1 MRWTVAFVAS
11 ILLLPIPGFAQTNI
25 AIDDLAHHPIALNFP
40 SGGQLDLRIR
50 SAEIH
55 IVGSDENKIVVR
67 AEGSRGSDSTDI
79 EAQFESSGDAGKLR
93 VRGGPSN
100 DVRIT
105 VQVPRRSNLTVQIFA
120 GDVEIKDIAGN
131 KDIEL
136 SAGDLTIDVGDAA
149 DYSHV
154 RASVNTG
161 DINASPFGESRGGLF
176 RSFEKFGKGKYK
188 LMAHVGAGDLTL
200 R

>member
-1 MRWTVAFVAS
+1 MRWTVALVSS
-11 ILLLPIPGFAQTNI
+11 ILILPIPAFSQNNF
-25 AIDDLAHHPIALNFP
+25 AIDDLAHHPLEARFP
-40 SGGQLDLRIR
+40 SGGQLDMRIR

-55 IVGSDENKIVVR
+55 IVGSDQDKIVVR

-79 EAQFESSGDAGKLR
+79 EARFESSGDTGKLR
-93 VRGGPSN
+93 VRGGPSGN
-100 DVRIT
+100 VTIT
-105 VQVPRRSNLTVQIFA
+105 VQVPRKSNFVLQIFA
-120 GDVEIKDIAGN
+120 GDVEVKGITGN
-131 KDIEL
+131 KDIDL
-136 SAGDLTIDVGDAA
+136 SAGDLTIDVGGAA

-176 RSFEKFGKGKYK
+176 RSFEKLGKGKYT
-188 LMAHVGAGDLTL
+188 LAAHVGAGDLIL

>member
-1 MRWTVAFVAS
+1 MRWTVALLAS
-11 ILLLPIPGFAQTNI
+11 ILLLPIPGFTQTNI
-25 AIDDLAHHPIALNFP
+25 AIDDLAHHPISLDFP

-55 IVGSDENKIVVR
+55 IVGSDDNKIVVR

-79 EAQFESSGDAGKLR
+79 EAHFESSGDTGKLR
-93 VRGGPSN
+93 VRGGPDN
-100 DVRIT
+100 NLTIT
-105 VQVPRRSNLTVQIFA
+105 VQVPKKSNLRVQIFA
-120 GDVEIKDIAGN
+120 GDVEINGITGD

-136 SAGDLTIDVGDAA
+136 SAGDLTIEVGNAA

-161 DINASPFGESRGGLF
+161 DIDASPFGESRGGLF

-200 R
+200 K

>member
-1 MRWTVAFVAS
+1 MRWTVALVAS
-11 ILLLPIPGFAQTNI
+11 ILLSPLPALAQTNI
-25 AIDDLAHHPIALNFP
+25 AIDDLAHHPIEAKFP

-50 SAEIH
+50 SAEIR
-55 IVGSDENKIVVR
+55 IVGSDENRIVVR
-67 AEGSRGSDSTDI
+67 AEGSRGSNSTDI
-79 EAQFESSGDAGKLR
+79 EARFESSGDSGTLR
-93 VRGGPSN
+93 VRGGPDN
-100 DVRIT
+100 NVTIT
-105 VQVPRRSNLTVQIFA
+105 VQVPRKSNLTAKIFA
-120 GDVEIKDIAGN
+120 GDVEVNGITGN

-136 SAGDLTIDVGDAA
+136 SAGDLTIDVGDPA

-176 RSFEKFGKGKYK
+176 RSFEKFGKGRYK
-188 LMAHVGAGDLTL
+188 LMVHVGAGDFTM

>member
-1 MRWTVAFVAS
+1 
-11 ILLLPIPGFAQTNI
+11 LPISGFAQTNI
-25 AIDDLAHHPIALNFP
+25 SIDDLAHHPIALDFP

-79 EAQFESSGDAGKLR
+79 EAHFESSGDTGKLR
-93 VRGGPSN
+93 VRGGPDN
-100 DVRIT
+100 NLTIT
-105 VQVPRRSNLTVQIFA
+105 VQVPKKSNLRVQIFA
-120 GDVEIKDIAGN
+120 GDVEINGITGD

-136 SAGDLTIDVGDAA
+136 SAGDLTIEVGNAA

-161 DINASPFGESRGGLF
+161 DIDASPFGESRGGLF

-200 R
+200 K

>member
-1 MRWTVAFVAS
+1 MRWTVGFVAS

-25 AIDDLAHHPIALNFP
+25 AIDDLAHHPIALDFP
-40 SGGQLDLRIR
+40 SGGQLDMRIR

-67 AEGSRGSDSTDI
+67 AEGSRGSNSTDI
-79 EAQFESSGDAGKLR
+79 EARFEGSGDSGKLR
-93 VRGGPSN
+93 IRGGPSSN
-100 DVRIT
+100 VTIT
-105 VQVPRRSNLTVQIFA
+105 VQVPRKSNLTVETFA
-120 GDVEIKDIAGN
+120 GDVEVKDISGN

-136 SAGDLTIDVGDAA
+136 SAGNLTIDVGDAA

-154 RASVNTG
+154 RASVNSG
-161 DINASPFGESRGGLF
+161 AIEASPFGESRGGLF

-200 R
+200 K